1 MASED
6 GPNEASGLA
15 RHFKRYGAFYA
26 IALVIAI
33 VAVVLPTRGGD
44 DDDSDTGTEE
54 VAAGDDD
61 DGDAGW
67 APASGELEPGTG
79 KTVGGVDC
87 KDGVKQV
94 PDLQYSLPCVPE
106 FEGDNGGATS
116 RGVTAD
122 TIKVVIREFPTT
134 PNSQEAEKQIR
145 DAGFATG
152 DDSRAIREQFWDF
165 YNKNFELYGR
175 KVEFVRYESK
185 FSNATTE
192 ALGGGREGAC
202 QDATLIADELQAFAV
217 TGGGGVFAECAAEK
231 GLVVFGAAAYF
242 SESWYDKWSP
252 YVYNTTMSC
261 DRISALNAEYIG
273 KRLAGKPAKWAG
285 DPELAKSPRKFGTY
299 VPDNEEYQ
307 KCTDVTERL
316 LKDEYKAEPGLRV
329 SYALDISR
337 FADQAK
343 RAIIQFKADKVTT
356 IVTASEPFS
365 IGMLTKE
372 ATAQGYFPEWFIIG
386 TAAQD
391 TDNFGRSYDQKQVDG
406 HMFGISQL
414 SSNSKLFGDGADAPK
429 LYAKLNP
436 GKKILGGTT
445 ASLYDDTHIFNLL
458 QAAGPDLKPENIE
471 KGIAKLPSLG
481 APDFAAGKW
490 TFSKSI
496 EGDTDHTAVDD
507 VREVYWDGQRRP
519 RARGAGQDQEGLV
532 HRGELGQAL
541 RPRRLARRRI
551 PRSIPDVPE
560 ASRKAAAGVAA
571 AFIVVA
577 LWALL
582 DNVLERGLPLGI
594 VGLGAVS
601 GLLYAINAIGL
612 VLIFRANRVIN
623 FAQAEFGSVAAVLA
637 IQLSIQWHFPFFVSV
652 PIALVVGGDPRCVRR
667 GDWCCAASPGH
678 RGSSSPSPPSP
689 SPRSSPGCR

>member
-6 GPNEASGLA
+6 RPDEASGLA

-33 VAVVLPTRGGD
+33 VAVVLPNRGGD
-44 DDDSDTGTEE
+44 DDDGDTGTEE
-54 VAAGDDD
+54 VAAGGEDS
-61 DGDAGW
+61 DAGW
-67 APASGELEPGTG
+67 APASGDIEPGSG
-79 KTVGGVDC
+79 KTVGGIDC

-94 PDLQYSLPCVPE
+94 PDLQYSLPCVPA
-106 FEGDNGGATS
+106 FTGDNGGATA

-122 TIKVVIREFPTT
+122 TIKIVIREFPTT

-152 DDSRAIREQFWDF
+152 DDARAIREQFWDF

-285 DPELAKSPRKFGTY
+285 DPELAKSTRKFGTY

-414 SSNSKLFGDGADAPK
+414 SSNSKLFGETADAPK
-429 LYAKLNP
+429 LFAKLNP

-445 ASLYDDTHIFNLL
+445 AGLYDDTHLFNLL
-458 QAAGPDLKPENIE
+458 QAAGPELTAANIE
-471 KGIAKLPSLG
+471 KGIAKLPPLG

-490 TFSKSI
+490 AYSKSI

-507 VREVYWDGQRRP
+507 VREVYWDGQAP
-519 RARGAGQDQEGLV
+519 PG
-532 HRGELGQAL
+532 
-541 RPRRLARRRI
+541 
-551 PRSIPDVPE
+551 PE
-560 ASRKAAAGVAA
+560 ERDKTKKGS
-571 AFIVVA
+571 FIEV
-577 LWALL
+577 
-582 DNVLERGLPLGI
+582 N
-594 VGLGAVS
+594 S
-601 GLLYAINAIGL
+601 GKRYDL
-612 VLIFRANRVIN
+612 
-623 FAQAEFGSVAAVLA
+623 
-637 IQLSIQWHFPFFVSV
+637 
-652 PIALVVGGDPRCVRR
+652 
-667 GDWCCAASPGH
+667 GDWPKTDPEIYPG
-678 RGSSSPSPPSP
+678 RA
-689 SPRSSPGCR
+689 